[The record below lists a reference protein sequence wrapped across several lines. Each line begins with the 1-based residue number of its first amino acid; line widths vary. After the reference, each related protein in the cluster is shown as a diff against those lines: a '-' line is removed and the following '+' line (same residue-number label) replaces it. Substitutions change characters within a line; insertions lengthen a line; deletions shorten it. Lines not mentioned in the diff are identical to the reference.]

1 MSRRTYDTD
10 EITLRKVFAI
20 STNNQFIPAMNVLTA
35 DGAGGTY
42 WAIPSS
48 LGYNPSFNQIA
59 TDAGTFTATS
69 PYNTF
74 TLSQGGGIGFVQG
87 AGTNQ
92 MYIYSKGFGQINTV
106 GGNTLYGFSNNVTT
120 PVLNFAAAGGISLQA
135 NPATNTLTFT
145 ANGQPI
151 STTLNSFQSL
161 KVFPN
166 LSTPTGKISSLSGY
180 TVLSANNYSS
190 ILTLVGTGQ
199 ISLTSDYN
207 ANAVFIGLNAS
218 TLVTSNLT
226 SQIVSTTNVTTSSFT
241 FIDTYSK
248 VQKNLYSYNG
258 NLYLNGI
265 AISGAAASL
274 VTSVNAGSN
283 IIMGPSGSQNGT
295 QGDVT
300 INVDTGFLISTVT
313 DGYVSTAT
321 LLSTSAGLSYQIE
334 NGFFFTNL
342 VSTAN
347 LADLVSTANFAN
359 LISTANLANLIS
371 TANLADLIS
380 TANLADLVSTANLAD
395 LVSTANLSDLIS
407 SANLIDLVSTANLAD
422 LVSTANLANLISSA
436 NLVDLVSTA
445 NLADLISSANLVDLV
460 STANLADLISTAN
473 LADLVSTANL
483 ADLIST
489 ANLADLISSAN
500 LSGLVSTTFIDT
512 YIGSTVIGLGS
523 AGYVSTLSNW
533 ANFSAVKT
541 IDMCNHSISNV
552 STIYGPAGASI
563 AMGDDSFIL
572 TSPNAIMDF
581 VTGFNGAQ
589 FWSDTVG
596 GTFGTVRASNFY
608 MNAANDNG
616 IPYFIQDGYT
626 NLASSI
632 QAAVIANYP
641 DGQAGSLFISSLYLG
656 YGNAHPSGQLTT
668 DSTASNLYWNTKE
681 LANTDTLAQIAVTNR
696 ANWVAVGSNTGATT
710 SIQFSYDG
718 QTWKEVTT
726 GGFANGGN
734 GIAWNGSYWV
744 AVGSAG
750 AALQTIQ
757 YSYDGKNWSAIT
769 SGGFTSA
776 YGIAW
781 NGSYWVAV
789 GAEASTIQYS
799 YDGRIWTEI
808 TSGGFGANGVGV
820 AWNGSYWVAVGS
832 GGTAIQ
838 TIKYSYD
845 GMNWMDSI
853 SGGFSDTGA
862 GIAWSGSYWVAVGSD
877 DSAVNSIQY
886 SYDGINWTS
895 SASGGFNSGGRG
907 VGWNG
912 SYWVAVGEDT
922 SLLTSIKYSYD
933 GMNWMAITSGGF
945 SAHGSSVAWNGSY
958 WIATGQDATHSIQ
971 YSYDGKVWMGVTAG
985 GFSVYGSGIA
995 WSSPLFNPTLW
1006 STSSYTYVINGNLT
1020 VTSTINAQTGYF
1032 LNGSVFTS
1040 DRRIKTDITYANLEL
1055 CYSTVRELP
1064 LHHFGFVSSFH
1075 ELKRDKHQLGFIADE
1090 LSTVFPK
1097 SVFLDKTSINAF
1109 STIYFVNYEQIQMA
1123 HFGATQYMASLLDSQ
1138 SSTIHGQNIFIEQQI
1153 STNKVQAEQ
1162 FSSLTSHMNTFSSI
1176 LQTLLTR

>member
-166 LSTPTGKISSLSGY
+166 LSSPTGKISSLSGY

-199 ISLTSDYN
+199 ISLTSDFN
-207 ANAVFIGLNAS
+207 ANAVFIGLNTS

-226 SQIVSTTNVTTSSFT
+226 AQIVSTTSVTTSSFT
-241 FIDTYSK
+241 LIDTYSK

-283 IIMGPSGSQNGT
+283 IIMGPSGSGGGT

-359 LISTANLANLIS
+359 LISTANLVDLIS

-395 LVSTANLSDLIS
+395 LIS

-422 LVSTANLANLISSA
+422 LISSA
-436 NLVDLVSTA
+436 NL
-445 NLADLISSANLVDLV
+445 IDLV

-483 ADLIST
+483 ADLISSANLVDLVSS

-632 QAAVIANYP
+632 QAAVIVNDP
-641 DGQAGSLFISSLYLG
+641 DAQAGSLFISSLYLG
-656 YGNAHPSGQLTT
+656 FGNANPSGQLTT

-681 LANTDTLAQIAVTNR
+681 LANTETLAQIAVTNR

-710 SIQFSYDG
+710 SIQYSYDG
-718 QTWKEVTT
+718 QTWNEVTT
-726 GGFANGGN
+726 GGFASGGN
-734 GIAWNGSYWV
+734 GVAWNGSYWV
-744 AVGSAG
+744 AVGQDINS
-750 AALQTIQ
+750 TTSIQ

-769 SGGFTSA
+769 SGGFASA

-789 GAEASTIQYS
+789 GAEGSTIQYS

-808 TSGGFGANGVGV
+808 TSGGFITNGAGI

-845 GMNWMDSI
+845 GINWMDSI

-862 GIAWSGSYWVAVGSD
+862 GIAWNGSYWVAVGSD
-877 DSAVNSIQY
+877 NSAVNSIQY
-886 SYDGINWTS
+886 SYDGMNWMAIT
-895 SASGGFNSGGRG
+895 SGGFSAHGSS
-907 VGWNG
+907 VAWNG

-958 WIATGQDATHSIQ
+958 WIATGQDATQSIQ

-985 GFSVYGSGIA
+985 GFSVYGTAIA
-995 WSSPLFNPTLW
+995 WSSPLFSPTVW
-1006 STSSYTYVINGNLT
+1006 STSAYTYVINGNLT
-1020 VTSTINAQTGYF
+1020 VTSSINAQKGYF
-1032 LNGSVFTS
+1032 VDGTVTTS
-1040 DRRIKTDITYANLEL
+1040 DRRIKTDITDANLEL

-1153 STNKVQAEQ
+1153 STNKLQAEQ